1 MEYTTVI
8 AELRTHASAAHK
20 ARVIRLGI
28 PEAQSLGVPM
38 PEIRRIARNVIR
50 SAGRSNDLAHDLW
63 ATGIHEARLLAALVF
78 DPATLPLEEA
88 AGLIDDVVSWDL
100 CDHLCK
106 NLYLHLPDRE
116 LLIARWWDAEPLYTR
131 RAAFAL
137 IASIAT
143 HERALDHDSITS
155 FLTWIEDAAEDPRP
169 HVHKAVE
176 WSLREVGQR
185 NIELRDRALAVAER
199 LRVSPNTSKS
209 RVGRLASKFLSSLVE
224 AKGRRR
230 LVTA

>member
-1 MEYTTVI
+1 MEYTTAI
-8 AELRTHASAAHK
+8 TELRAHASATHK
-20 ARVIRLGI
+20 ARVVKLGI

-38 PEIRRIARNVIR
+38 PEIRRIARNLVR
-50 SAGRSNDLAHDLW
+50 STGRSNDLAHDLW

-78 DPATLPLEEA
+78 DPATLPVEDA
-88 AGLIDDVVSWDL
+88 ADLIDDVVSWDL
-100 CDHLCK
+100 CDHLCN

-143 HERALDHDSITS
+143 HEQTLDHDSITS
-155 FLTWIEDAAEDPRP
+155 YLTWIEGAAEDPRP
-169 HVHKAVE
+169 HVQKAVE

-185 NIELRDRALAVAER
+185 SIELRDRALTVAEQ
-199 LRVSPNTSKS
+199 LRESPNTSKS